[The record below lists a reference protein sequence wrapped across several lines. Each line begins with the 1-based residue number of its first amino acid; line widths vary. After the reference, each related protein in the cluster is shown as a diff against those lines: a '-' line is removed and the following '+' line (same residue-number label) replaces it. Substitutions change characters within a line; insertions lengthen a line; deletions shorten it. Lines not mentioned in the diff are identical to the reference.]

1 MDLEKEQDRV
11 NRNLEISLKSDGQSG
26 KHDHITKKVVVIEG
40 GMVNVYIHGK
50 RKKRR
55 LQT

>member
-1 MDLEKEQDRV
+1 MDLEKDQDRV
-11 NRNLEISLKSDGQSG
+11 NRYLEISLKSDGQSG
-26 KHDHITKKVVVIEG
+26 KHDHITKKDVVIEG
-40 GMVNVYIHGK
+40 GMVNVYIHGE